1 MSTHQNPDGSFSTL
15 TDTSRTFDAE
25 WKAKAHEESLN
36 RPNSQPQPVQSFS
49 SDGPGIFD
57 VLIACKPFYPVL
69 ILYWFIAFPAINA
82 SWLLRTAGFP
92 FSWLGTIMY
101 YPWTFLVKAAGAPY
115 YLAYLFGDVGAV
127 FAMPVIAVVWFI
139 VLSIVVGRFRESRPQ
154 LYKKIFVMLAVAASI
169 PVGLALVAFLFG
181 SLKDYI
187 VEQLWY
193 GHDPYSNLIW
203 NYLNR
208 HSFFSV
214 PGMEM
219 M

>member
-1 MSTHQNPDGSFSTL
+1 MSIRQNPDGSFR
-15 TDTSRTFDAE
+15 TDADLSRTFDQD
-25 WKAKAHEESLN
+25 WKAAEHEKSLN
-36 RPNSQPQPVQSFS
+36 QPPQQPPPVQSFS
-49 SDGPGIFD
+49 SEGPGLIG

-69 ILYWFIAFPAINA
+69 ILYWFIAFPAINT

-101 YPWTFLVKAAGAPY
+101 YPWTLLVKAAGAPY

-127 FAMPVIAVVWFI
+127 FAMPVIAVVWFM
-139 VLSIVVGRFRESRPQ
+139 VLSIVVGKFRESRPQ

-169 PVGLALVAFLFG
+169 PVVLALVAFLFG
-181 SLKDYI
+181 SLKGDI
-187 VEQLWY
+187 VAELWY

-203 NYLNR
+203 NFLNR
-208 HSFFSV
+208 HSFLRV

>member
-1 MSTHQNPDGSFSTL
+1 MSIRQNPDGSFR
-15 TDTSRTFDAE
+15 TDADPSRTFDQD
-25 WKAKAHEESLN
+25 WKAADHEKSLN
-36 RPNSQPQPVQSFS
+36 QPPQQPPPVQSFS
-49 SDGPGIFD
+49 SEGPGLIG

-101 YPWTFLVKAAGAPY
+101 YPWTLLVKAAGAPY
-115 YLAYLFGDVGAV
+115 YLAYLFGDVGAK

-169 PVGLALVAFLFG
+169 PVVLAIVAFLFG
-181 SLKDYI
+181 SLKGGI
-187 VEQLWY
+187 VQAFWY
-193 GHDPYSNLIW
+193 GHDPYTYPLWDFMNSQTLHFV
-203 NYLNR
+203 Y
-208 HSFFSV
+208 
-214 PGMEM
+214 PGIER
-219 M
+219 